1 MHLHVA
7 VLAGVIEVAVGFIVE
22 AVVQWQADS
31 WNHVEAR
38 DVAIMPGLASI
49 APFCRDTN
57 LRHQSWSHHL
67 TLLRSDATAEPQR
80 VFANNFMNL
89 VNSML

>member
-22 AVVQWQADS
+22 AVVHWQADS

-49 APFCRDTN
+49 APFRCDTD
-57 LRHQSWSHHL
+57 LCHQSRSHHL
-67 TLLRSDATAEPQR
+67 TLLRSDATAEPQG